1 MSLSSG
7 DSLSTLAVP
16 PKGKERRLV
25 AKARAAAKEIKADQ
39 RKAKAEMVGPR
50 EEAGAARARRR
61 ARSLTKV
68 AASVLQRP
76 PSSRAST
83 TSLQRADCRSSG

>member
-7 DSLSTLAVP
+7 DSPSTLAVP
-16 PKGKERRLV
+16 PRGKERRLV
-25 AKARAAAKEIKADQ
+25 AKARAAAKESKADQ

-50 EEAGAARARRR
+50 EEAGG
-61 ARSLTKV
+61 SLTKV
-68 AASVLQRP
+68 AASALQRP

-83 TSLQRADCRSSG
+83 TSLQRAEDDANT